1 VGGNVLERRE
11 GEATVWPVVRTQQ
24 QQHNTTDKKMSSYLI
39 QRIIIGAVGV
49 VWVALWFLICGFL
62 TVVALGFCGY
72 FD

>member
-1 VGGNVLERRE
+1 
-11 GEATVWPVVRTQQ
+11 
-24 QQHNTTDKKMSSYLI
+24 MSSYLI

-49 VWVALWFLICGFL
+49 AWAALWFLICGFL